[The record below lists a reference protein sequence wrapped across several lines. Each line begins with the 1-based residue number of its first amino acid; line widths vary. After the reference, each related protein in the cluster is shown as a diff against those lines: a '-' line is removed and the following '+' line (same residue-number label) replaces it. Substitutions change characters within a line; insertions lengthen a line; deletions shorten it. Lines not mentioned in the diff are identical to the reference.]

1 MAMGYIFR
9 RSFSWGL
16 YFLHSVALI
25 LGRSYI
31 SDIYSIN
38 RQTILARGY
47 IFDNLWYK
55 FSQKY
60 MVHVGTLVYI
70 YTSIQHI
77 YRKEQDDQDKK
88 TAYTQTYPYQQFLL
102 QLDFKN

>member
-1 MAMGYIFR
+1 
-9 RSFSWGL
+9 
-16 YFLHSVALI
+16 
-25 LGRSYI
+25 
-31 SDIYSIN
+31 
-38 RQTILARGY
+38 
-47 IFDNLWYK
+47 
-55 FSQKY
+55 